1 MLSQLYR
8 RKKKDSNVLVKVM
21 LKERLYSEL
30 QDTLKTQ
37 LARLEKD
44 LTLKNVEEEVS
55 MYGRGAR
62 SRVVRFAEEPVFIG
76 AEELVSSHHYPEQV
90 VVDRSVTKEELTEAL
105 EEQLNTLFE
114 CDDNRT

>member
-1 MLSQLYR
+1 MQ
-8 RKKKDSNVLVKVM
+8 
-21 LKERLYSEL
+21 KERLNSEL

-76 AEELVSSHHYPEQV
+76 IEEPLTTYHYIEASGCGGEAGNQGGAY
-90 VVDRSVTKEELTEAL
+90 RGSGGTTKHIIPT
-105 EEQLNTLFE
+105 
-114 CDDNRT
+114 

>member
-21 LKERLYSEL
+21 QKERLNSEL

-76 AEELVSSHHYPEQV
+76 AEELVPSHHYPEASGGGGEAGDQGGAY
-90 VVDRSVTKEELTEAL
+90 RGSGGTTKHIIPT
-105 EEQLNTLFE
+105 
-114 CDDNRT
+114 